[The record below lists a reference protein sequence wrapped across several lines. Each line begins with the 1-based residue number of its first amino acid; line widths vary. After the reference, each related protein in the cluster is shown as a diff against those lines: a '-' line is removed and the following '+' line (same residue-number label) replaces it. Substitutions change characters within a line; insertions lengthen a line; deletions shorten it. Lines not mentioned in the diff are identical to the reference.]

1 MGDHVGT
8 RGDILSGRRT
18 RAADSTRLRTAM
30 LSREH
35 ISTTTVP
42 MLVLLASTLAFYAI
56 YTHDKHYDFRLR
68 HFVIM
73 FTVL

>member
-1 MGDHVGT
+1 MVT
-8 RGDILSGRRT
+8 CCSV
-18 RAADSTRLRTAM
+18 
-30 LSREH
+30 EH
-35 ISTTTVP
+35 ISMTTVP

-73 FTVL
+73 FMVL